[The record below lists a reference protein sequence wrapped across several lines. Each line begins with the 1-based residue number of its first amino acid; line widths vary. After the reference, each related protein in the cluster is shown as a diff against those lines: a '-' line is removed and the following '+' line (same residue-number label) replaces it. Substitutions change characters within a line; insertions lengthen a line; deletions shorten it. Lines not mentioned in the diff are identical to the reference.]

1 MNYEEKWQA
10 ERERAGFLALAD
22 GAVFRGVA
30 FGARE
35 DRLGEAVFNTGMSGY
50 QEIATDPSYA
60 GQIVALTTAEVGNY
74 GTNPDDAESR
84 GLFLSGLVVNEL
96 AEPSN
101 FRSTLPLDR
110 LLADAGVPG
119 LRALDTRRL
128 TLHLRDHGSQK
139 AYLHAGPEP
148 MDPSEAV
155 RRAREW
161 EGLDGQ
167 DYAARVSCKVAYD
180 FPHAESAEFL
190 SHAESAENA
199 EHGSSHVSRPAS
211 LFPHAENAESISH
224 AESAENA
231 ELGSHADG
239 AEFESHAESA
249 ENAETSSFAAKR
261 HPSFAPQ
268 AHPSFAAKRHPSF
281 APQAHPSFSGVADA
295 AAPLVAVYD
304 FGVKRNILRS
314 LASFARVRVVP
325 AKTPAEEVLA
335 LQPAGVFLSNGPA
348 DPAALPYAIENIRK
362 ILGLAP
368 LEMHNAQCAMHN
380 ADGVDGSQAFSIQ
393 HSAFSIPVM
402 GICLGHQLLAL
413 ACGAKTGRLAF
424 GHHGCNHPVKELA
437 TGRVQITSQNHNFA
451 VLADTLPPE
460 LEVTHVN
467 LNDGTI
473 EGLRHRTLPAF
484 SVQYHPEACPGPHDA
499 APLFDRFR
507 ALLASRAP
515 AAR

>member
-1 MNYEEKWQA
+1 MNYEEKWRA

-119 LRALDTRRL
+119 LRALDTRSL

-148 MDPSEAV
+148 MDPAEAV

-180 FPHAESAEFL
+180 FPHAESAEFVSHAENAESAEIL
-190 SHAESAENA
+190 SHAESAEN
-199 EHGSSHVSRPAS
+199 
-211 LFPHAENAESISH
+211 
-224 AESAENA
+224 
-231 ELGSHADG
+231 

-281 APQAHPSFSGVADA
+281 APQAHPSFSGAADA

-335 LQPAGVFLSNGPA
+335 LKPAGVFLSNGPA

-362 ILGLAP
+362 ILGLIP
-368 LEMHNAQCAMHN
+368 CDDSL
-380 ADGVDGSQAFSIQ
+380 VTR
-393 HSAFSIPVM
+393 HSSLVTPMTGGPRPPVM

-437 TGRVQITSQNHNFA
+437 TGKVQITSQNHNFA
-451 VLADTLPPE
+451 VLADSLPPE
-460 LEVTHVN
+460 LEVTHLN

-473 EGLRHRTLPAF
+473 EGLRHKTLPAF

-507 ALLASRAP
+507 ALLASRAS

>member
-84 GLFLSGLVVNEL
+84 GLFLSGFVVNEL

-119 LRALDTRRL
+119 LRALDTRSL

-139 AYLHAGPEP
+139 AYLHVSDEP
-148 MDPSEAV
+148 LDPSEAV
-155 RRAREW
+155 ERARSW

-167 DYAARVSCKVAYD
+167 DYAARVSCKVAYE
-180 FPHAESAEFL
+180 FPHAESAEL
-190 SHAESAENA
+190 TSHAEFAESAEI
-199 EHGSSHVSRPAS
+199 
-211 LFPHAENAESISH
+211 LSH

-231 ELGSHADG
+231 ELG
-239 AEFESHAESA
+239 SHAESA

-268 AHPSFAAKRHPSF
+268 V
-281 APQAHPSFSGVADA
+281 HPSFSGAADA

-335 LQPAGVFLSNGPA
+335 LKPAGVFLSNGPA

-368 LEMHNAQCAMHN
+368 LEMHNAQCTMHN
-380 ADGVDGSQAFSIQ
+380 ADAVDGKRTFSIQ

-437 TGRVQITSQNHNFA
+437 TGKVQITSQNHNFA
-451 VLADTLPPE
+451 VLADSLPPE

-473 EGLRHRTLPAF
+473 EGLRHKTLPAF

-507 ALLASRAP
+507 VLLASRAP

>member
-84 GLFLSGLVVNEL
+84 GLFLSGLVVNDL

-119 LRALDTRRL
+119 LRALDTRSL
-128 TLHLRDHGSQK
+128 TLHIREHGSQK

-148 MDPSEAV
+148 MDPAEAV

-167 DYAARVSCKVAYD
+167 DYAAKVSCKTAYD
-180 FPHAESAEFL
+180 FPHAESAEF
-190 SHAESAENA
+190 AEFS
-199 EHGSSHVSRPAS
+199 
-211 LFPHAENAESISH
+211 SH

-231 ELGSHADG
+231 EL
-239 AEFESHAESA
+239 ESHAEFAESA
-249 ENAETSSFAAKR
+249 EVSSFAAKR
-261 HPSFAPQ
+261 
-268 AHPSFAAKRHPSF
+268 HPSFAAKRHPSF
-281 APQAHPSFSGVADA
+281 APEVHPSFAAERHPSFTSGPR
-295 AAPLVAVYD
+295 PLVAVYD

-335 LQPAGVFLSNGPA
+335 LKPAGVFLSNGPA

-362 ILGLAP
+362 ILGR
-368 LEMHNAQCAMHN
+368 C
-380 ADGVDGSQAFSIQ
+380 
-393 HSAFSIPVM
+393 PVM

-437 TGRVQITSQNHNFA
+437 TGQVQITSQNHNFA
-451 VLADTLPPE
+451 VLADMLPPE
-460 LEVTHVN
+460 LEVTHLN

-507 ALLASRAP
+507 SML
-515 AAR
+515 

>member
-10 ERERAGFLALAD
+10 ERERSGFLALAD

-101 FRSTLPLDR
+101 FRSTLPLDK

-119 LRALDTRRL
+119 LRALDTRSL

-139 AYLHAGPEP
+139 AYLHASNEP
-148 MDPSEAV
+148 LDPAEAV
-155 RRAREW
+155 ERARAW

-180 FPHAESAEFL
+180 FASDLRGEVESVKGKGKSGGQDETLPFTL
-190 SHAESAENA
+190 STLNSTATS
-199 EHGSSHVSRPAS
+199 
-211 LFPHAENAESISH
+211 
-224 AESAENA
+224 
-231 ELGSHADG
+231 G
-239 AEFESHAESA
+239 AE
-249 ENAETSSFAAKR
+249 R
-261 HPSFAPQ
+261 
-268 AHPSFAAKRHPSF
+268 
-281 APQAHPSFSGVADA
+281 
-295 AAPLVAVYD
+295 PLVAVYD

-335 LQPAGVFLSNGPA
+335 LKPAGVFLSNGPA

-362 ILGLAP
+362 ILGLIP
-368 LEMHNAQCAMHN
+368 CDDSL
-380 ADGVDGSQAFSIQ
+380 VTR
-393 HSAFSIPVM
+393 HSSLVTPMTGGPRPPVM

-437 TGRVQITSQNHNFA
+437 TGKVQITSQNHNFA
-451 VLADTLPPE
+451 VLADSLPPE

-473 EGLRHRTLPAF
+473 EGLRHKTLPAF

-507 ALLASRAP
+507 VLLASRAP